1 MKTSIKWLAVLGGLA
16 LLLSVA
22 SASSINATIARADV
36 PFAFVV
42 NGTYYA
48 SGQYQFEVGHWN
60 GVIVLVD
67 PSGSKHLMTVTP
79 LGNPYKPVD
88 TPRLSFIRTGAG
100 MTLSEVWVNG
110 GTGGHKLPTPK
121 PQTTDKVEIALARL

>member
-1 MKTSIKWLAVLGGLA
+1 MQSPVKWLAVLGGLA

-42 NGTYYA
+42 
-48 SGQYQFEVGHWN
+48 SGKYFSSGEYRVEVGHWN
-60 GVIVLVD
+60 GIIVLVD

-79 LGNPYKPVD
+79 LGNPYKTVD
-88 TPRLSFIRTGAG
+88 PPRLSFIRTGSGLA
-100 MTLSEVWVNG
+100 LSEVWVNG
-110 GTGGHKLPTPK
+110 GMGGHKVPAPK
-121 PQTTDKVEIALARL
+121 PQTMERVEIALAGL